1 MRAFKVLRV
10 CLGVITIAGL
20 VLLAIACDDA
30 KDEET
35 FERIEPTT
43 AVFAPAAPEADPREA
58 TVTVYDDRVEPR
70 QLNITASAPVQFRVV
85 NRSRTPC
92 TFFLGEY
99 LSGLRVPA
107 GGEDRMSFTA
117 PEDRSG
123 DTARMGCEGDPARQG
138 TAVIE
143 FKGVLPGPGR

>member
-1 MRAFKVLRV
+1 MRAFNVLRV
-10 CLGVITIAGL
+10 CLGVITTAALMLL
-20 VLLAIACDDA
+20 VVACEDG
-30 KDEET
+30 KDKDT

-70 QLNITASAPVQFRVV
+70 QLNITAAAPVQLRVV
-85 NRSRTPC
+85 NQSRTPC

-99 LSGLRVPA
+99 LSGLRVPVGA
-107 GGEDRMSFTA
+107 EERMSFTA

-123 DTARMGCEGDPARQG
+123 DTADMGCTGDPARQG
-138 TAVIE
+138 SAVIE